1 MKLSCLMTVYNE
13 ESFIEYAIESCLPYV
28 DHLVVVEG
36 AYQETIKLGATP
48 HSTDNTDEIIKKIYK
63 INGEE
68 KIIYK
73 KENGETDKDQRN
85 FGLEEI
91 KRLNPDGWLLII
103 DGDEVYEASTF
114 KMIRTAMMNMDRSNK
129 YASYFKSKTFVNDP
143 YHMTDQE
150 FPRLFKI
157 TPECKFVNDN
167 FMEWPDKGIGWYSPY
182 VIKIP
187 YISYYHYSF
196 CKGREKF
203 EQKRNWWMN
212 RGFGPRFDYGWRYEN
227 GKIDDPNHVVHDFA
241 GIHPAIMKEHPLWKK

>member
-1 MKLSCLMTVYNE
+1 MTVYDE
-13 ESFIEYAIESCLPYV
+13 ESFIEYAILSCLPYV
-28 DHLVVVEG
+28 DHLVIVEG
-36 AYQETIKLGATP
+36 AYKQVIALDAPERSSDGTI
-48 HSTDNTDEIIKKIYK
+48 EII
-63 INGEE
+63 E
-68 KIIYK
+68 KYRSDPKVHIIYAN
-73 KENGETDKDQRN
+73 EESDPQQRN
-85 FGLEEI
+85 VGLNKI
-91 KRLNPDGWLLII
+91 KELNPNGYCLII